1 MENNIIVFK
10 GIKFYNYNF
19 TKLLSKINKGGL
31 LVAPAASALTN
42 ISNNKKYH
50 DSLKKSD
57 VAIFDSGFFCILL
70 RIFKGKKVNKFSG
83 YLFLKNFLSLNFKK
97 KNNFLTI
104 DPTPNDSKTNLLYL
118 KSKNIKNI
126 KSYVAPQYDNKNIQD
141 KNLIKKIKKYKPRYI
156 IINIGSEIQ
165 EMLGLFIKK
174 NINFKSS
181 IICTGA
187 AIAFLTKTQAPI
199 SDTLDK
205 LYLGWLVR
213 TLYDPRKF
221 FFRTIKSLYLI
232 KQFIVD

>member
-42 ISNNKKYH
+42 ISKNKKYH
-50 DSLKKSD
+50 DSLIKSD

-97 KNNFLTI
+97 KTKFLTI
-104 DPTPNDSKTNLLYL
+104 DPTLDDGKLNLSYL
-118 KSKNIKNI
+118 KSQNIKNV
-126 KSYVAPQYDNKNIQD
+126 KSYIAPQYNVKNIND
-141 KNLIKKIKKYKPRYI
+141 KNLIKMIKKYKPRYI
-156 IINIGSEIQ
+156 IINIGGEIQ

-187 AIAFLTKTQAPI
+187 AIAFLTKKQAPI
-199 SDTLDK
+199 SDAIDK
-205 LYLGWLVR
+205 FYLGWLVR
-213 TLYDPRKF
+213 TLHNPKKF
-221 FFRTIKSLYLI
+221 FIRTLKSLYLI
-232 KQFIVD
+232 KQFVVD